1 MYCSLLLMSSSLIMS
16 LLRGARVA
24 AYLHVYIYL
33 YTALSLYILVYVT
46 SNSALFNNLT
56 QVMFVY
62 CR

>member
-1 MYCSLLLMSSSLIMS
+1 MSSSLIMS

-33 YTALSLYILVYVT
+33 YTALSLYIMLPVIQICLT
-46 SNSALFNNLT
+46 ILT